1 MKAKRSA
8 DSVSDVIIDIKK
20 VGKLEDL
27 EHAEIFMVLRDHGD
41 YSIDPYVFPSF
52 ESFWLNAHQG
62 SEVFVSESPGGTVGN
77 LWLAVYG

>member
-8 DSVSDVIIDIKK
+8 DFVPDIIIDIDK

-27 EHAEIFMVLRDHGD
+27 EHAEIFMVLRDHGE

-52 ESFWLNAHQG
+52 ETFWLNAHQG
-62 SEVFVSESPGGTVGN
+62 SKVLVSESPGGAVGSLRLSVQN
-77 LWLAVYG
+77 